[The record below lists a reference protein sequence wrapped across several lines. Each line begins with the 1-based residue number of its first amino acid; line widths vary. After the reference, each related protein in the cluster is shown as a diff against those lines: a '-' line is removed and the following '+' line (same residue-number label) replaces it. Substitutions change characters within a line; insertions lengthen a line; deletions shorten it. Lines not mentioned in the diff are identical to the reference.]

1 MHHKGFRAVSRCVN
15 LLSVIGNFATLS
27 VVMNAFRPSFRSAR
41 ARSRAPRRRVLPVA
55 IAALVGALLVPA
67 GVASGADAPGSDEP
81 KPAPSDEEARL
92 TVDKLAELE
101 KLPDVATARL
111 MVESTIDGAFSAAAD
126 YEELAVKV
134 REAQQEIREHEA
146 EIPRLEE
153 EVRVLEEAVRKRAVE
168 AYTGRDNQSA
178 SIFEATSLVDATRR
192 AHLIDMVNDHDHDV
206 AETLSDTRTLLDARR
221 EQLEEQEAAHA
232 EQMKALV
239 ALQSTLDE
247 RLAEAEEL
255 LRKSEILEV
264 WEALVD
270 NREADL
276 AAPAPEVAGARAEP
290 EPDPQ
295 PSGSGDVDAPPFI
308 AEIEL
313 CPIDAPVFFTNDW
326 GNPRSGGRKHKGTD
340 IMAKHGTPNVAV
352 ADGKISNASGGLG
365 GTALNL
371 VGEDG
376 TKYYYAHLAKINPLL
391 AAGDGTV
398 EAGDVIGWTGD
409 TGNAQ
414 GGSPHTHFE
423 IHPDGGAPTNPYFT
437 LFVVCRDNF
446 ELPGS

>member
-1 MHHKGFRAVSRCVN
+1 
-15 LLSVIGNFATLS
+15 
-27 VVMNAFRPSFRSAR
+27 MNAFLRSFRSAR
-41 ARSRAPRRRVLPVA
+41 ARRLVIPAVA
-55 IAALVGALLVPA
+55 AALAAALLVPVGA
-67 GVASGADAPGSDEP
+67 AAGADGPDAD
-81 KPAPSDEEARL
+81 KPAPAPADEQAQLSPE
-92 TVDKLAELE
+92 KLDELE

-111 MVESTIDGAFSAAAD
+111 LVESTIDGAFEAAAD
-126 YEELAVKV
+126 YDELAAEV
-134 REAQQEIREHEA
+134 RAAQQEIREHEA
-146 EIPRLEE
+146 EIPRLEA
-153 EVRVLEEAVRKRAVE
+153 EVQLLDDVVRERAVQ
-168 AYTGRDNQSA
+168 AYTGRDNETA
-178 SIFEATSLVDATRR
+178 SILDATSLIDATHR
-192 AHLIDMVNDHDHDV
+192 AHLIDVINNRDEDV
-206 AETLSDTRTLLDARR
+206 AETLEATRTLLEARR
-221 EQLEEQEAAHA
+221 EQLEEQKA
-232 EQMKALV
+232 EHSERMKELLE
-239 ALQSTLDE
+239 LQATLDE
-247 RLAEAEEL
+247 RLAEAEEM
-255 LRKSEILEV
+255 LRKSQVLEV

-276 AAPAPEVAGARAEP
+276 AGPTPEVAGEKATA

-326 GNPRSGGRKHKGTD
+326 GNARSGGRTHKGTD
-340 IMAKHGTPNVAV
+340 VMAEFLTPNVAV
-352 ADGKISNASGGLG
+352 ADGRISNASGGLG

-376 TKYYYAHLAKINPLL
+376 TKYYYAHLAKINPELL
-391 AAGDGTV
+391 AGDGTV

-409 TGNAQ
+409 TGNAK
-414 GGSPHTHFE
+414 GGSPHTHFQ